1 MSTQLKVRLQI
12 TNELNHFYLLI
23 VLVDDVFVR
32 KDLYEGKYAPDMQ
45 AWEKFDEVM
54 KQLLQISDEEEKSK
68 IEEKINMNI
77 EKEEL

>member
-1 MSTQLKVRLQI
+1 M
-12 TNELNHFYLLI
+12 
-23 VLVDDVFVR
+23 R

-68 IEEKINMNI
+68 IEEINMNI